1 MDSSR
6 AYGSIR
12 REPEGMAIRSGSVLA
27 SSQERTA
34 STFRDDNRGGKM
46 TTIKLFIASGLI
58 AAAAHAV
65 LPEIPAKPVD
75 CEPVIEC
82 TQKEPIE

>member
-1 MDSSR
+1 
-6 AYGSIR
+6 
-12 REPEGMAIRSGSVLA
+12 
-27 SSQERTA
+27 
-34 STFRDDNRGGKM
+34 M

-65 LPEIPAKPVD
+65 LPEIAAKPTD
-75 CEPVIEC
+75 CAPVIEC